1 MTRSTG
7 RVQCAVEEAVGVSS
21 DEATIVR
28 VGQGRNRLLKEDAY
42 DDVAARLMPLL
53 TQMIL

>member
-1 MTRSTG
+1 M
-7 RVQCAVEEAVGVSS
+7 EEAVGVSS